1 MIMNSTI
8 VKFGYVPE
16 PSNLVSK
23 VLININY
30 SKMAVISLINV
41 AINEGNE

>member
-30 SKMAVISLINV
+30 SKMAVILINV
-41 AINEGNE
+41 AINERNE